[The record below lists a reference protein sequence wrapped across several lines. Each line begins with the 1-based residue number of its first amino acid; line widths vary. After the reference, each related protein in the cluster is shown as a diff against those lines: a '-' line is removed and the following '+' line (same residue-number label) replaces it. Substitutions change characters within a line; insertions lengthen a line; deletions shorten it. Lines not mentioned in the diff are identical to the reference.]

1 MARRQAV
8 RLKKKSGDNLAPAR
22 LTSPLM
28 PSVTPLL
35 VTRASARV
43 RPVGALWRLR
53 GYLRPFRRQ
62 MIIMLAAALGAVAA
76 EIAIPLLTKSVID
89 GAIAHG
95 ARRLLIPLALAAVGL
110 GAAVALMNM
119 IRRWIQ
125 AGAVAEIEKSM
136 RDDLYAHLQ
145 RLPVSFHD
153 NWQSGQLLSR
163 ATTDLSSIRRF
174 AGFGLIFLVTNVMT
188 FVAVVALLINLNWW
202 LGLITG
208 VVFAPVLPVCIRFE
222 KRYRVLSRRVQDQQG
237 DLATLIE
244 EAATGIRVLKALGRG
259 RQAAARHDAQA
270 AEVYRTQVTK
280 AGLLGSFWALLD
292 LIPNAVIGIIIVLGA
307 IAVSKHSLTLG
318 GLVAFIT
325 LALQL
330 VWPVEALG
338 YIIASGQ
345 EAATAAQRVLE
356 IFDTRPDIADKEQGQ
371 FRGVPGYRGLGS
383 AQGAHRGL
391 GSPQG
396 AHRGLGSPQGAHRG
410 LGSPQGAPCPLGPAQ
425 PERAVVRAAE
435 QGEASHRGV
444 PPRATHPWVPGPRK
458 SGSCPNGQRSRGHL
472 VFDHVA
478 FSYPGAAEPVL
489 RDIVLDLPPGQTMVL
504 TGATGSGKSTL
515 LQLVP
520 RLADASSGVVWLD
533 GTDVRDLPL
542 EQLRAAVG
550 CAFEDATLFSAS
562 VRENVTFGAPN
573 ADADAVEA
581 ALTAAQ
587 ARFAYDLPWGLDTRI
602 GEQGMALSG
611 GQRQRIALA
620 RAILAGPDVLILDDP
635 LSALDV
641 HTEERVTR
649 ALHEI
654 LAGSTALVVAHR
666 PSTVALAD
674 TVALL
679 SGGVIAASG
688 SHRALLTSNPEYAAL
703 MDVGDLEASA

>member
-1 MARRQAV
+1 
-8 RLKKKSGDNLAPAR
+8 
-22 LTSPLM
+22 
-28 PSVTPLL
+28 
-35 VTRASARV
+35 
-43 RPVGALWRLR
+43 
-53 GYLRPFRRQ
+53 
-62 MIIMLAAALGAVAA
+62 
-76 EIAIPLLTKSVID
+76 
-89 GAIAHG
+89 
-95 ARRLLIPLALAAVGL
+95 
-110 GAAVALMNM
+110 
-119 IRRWIQ
+119 
-125 AGAVAEIEKSM
+125 
-136 RDDLYAHLQ
+136 
-145 RLPVSFHD
+145 
-153 NWQSGQLLSR
+153 
-163 ATTDLSSIRRF
+163 
-174 AGFGLIFLVTNVMT
+174 
-188 FVAVVALLINLNWW
+188 
-202 LGLITG
+202 
-208 VVFAPVLPVCIRFE
+208 VLPVCFRFE

-244 EAATGIRVLKALGRG
+244 EAATGVRVLKALGRG
-259 RQAAARHDAQA
+259 RLAAARHGAQA
-270 AEVYRTQVTK
+270 AEVCQTQVEK

-292 LIPNAVIGIIIVLGA
+292 LIPNAVIGLIIVLGA
-307 IAVSKHSLTLG
+307 VAVSMHSLTLG

-330 VWPVEALG
+330 VWPVEAMG

-356 IFDTRPDIADKEQGQ
+356 IFDSEPQITDKDQGQ
-371 FRGVPGYRGLGS
+371 GQGQDRAERGG
-383 AQGAHRGL
+383 
-391 GSPQG
+391 
-396 AHRGLGSPQGAHRG
+396 
-410 LGSPQGAPCPLGPAQ
+410 
-425 PERAVVRAAE
+425 VRAL
-435 QGEASHRGV
+435 R
-444 PPRATHPWVPGPRK
+444 PAT
-458 SGSCPNGQRSRGHL
+458 RGHL

-489 RDIVLDLPPGQTMVL
+489 RDVVLDLPPGQTVVL

-520 RLADASSGVVWLD
+520 RLADATAGSVRLD
-533 GTDVRDLPL
+533 GRDVRDIPL
-542 EQLRAAVG
+542 GRLRTAVG

-562 VRENVTFGAPN
+562 VRENVTFGAP
-573 ADADAVEA
+573 DADEDAIEA

-649 ALHEI
+649 ALHQI

-679 SGGVIAASG
+679 SGGVIAARG
-688 SHRALLTSNPEYAAL
+688 SHRQLLASNPEYAAL
-703 MDVGDLEASA
+703 MDVEDLEASA

>member
-1 MARRQAV
+1 MH
-8 RLKKKSGDNLAPAR
+8 
-22 LTSPLM
+22 
-28 PSVTPLL
+28 
-35 VTRASARV
+35 ASAKA

-53 GYLRPFRRQ
+53 GYLKPFRVQ
-62 MIIMLAAALGAVAA
+62 MVVMLGAAIGAVTA
-76 EIAIPLLTKSVID
+76 EIIIPLLTKSVVD
-89 GAIAHG
+89 GAIAHDS
-95 ARRLLIPLALAAVGL
+95 RRLLIPLALAAIGL
-110 GAAVALMNM
+110 GVAEALLNL

-125 AGAVAEIEKSM
+125 AGAVASIEKTI
-136 RDDLYAHLQ
+136 RDDMYAHLQ
-145 RLPVSFHD
+145 RLQASFHD
-153 NWQSGQLLSR
+153 EWQSGQLLSR
-163 ATTDLSSIRRF
+163 ATTDLSAIRRF
-174 AGFGLIFLVTNVMT
+174 AGFGLIFMVTNVMT
-188 FVAVVALLINLNWW
+188 FAAVVALLIHLNWW
-202 LGLITG
+202 LGLVTG
-208 VVFAPVLPVCIRFE
+208 AVFAPVLPVCLRFE
-222 KRYRVLSRRVQDQQG
+222 KRYRVLSRQVQDQQG

-259 RQAAARHDAQA
+259 RLASARHGAQA
-270 AEVYRTQVTK
+270 EQVYRTQVEK

-307 IAVSKHSLTLG
+307 VAVSSHSLTLG

-356 IFDTRPDIADKEQGQ
+356 IFD
-371 FRGVPGYRGLGS
+371 
-383 AQGAHRGL
+383 
-391 GSPQG
+391 
-396 AHRGLGSPQGAHRG
+396 
-410 LGSPQGAPCPLGPAQ
+410 AQ
-425 PERAVVRAAE
+425 PEITDKDISSERITVRALHPA
-435 QGEASHRGV
+435 GARG
-444 PPRATHPWVPGPRK
+444 
-458 SGSCPNGQRSRGHL
+458 GSARPRGHL

-478 FSYPGAAEPVL
+478 FRYPGAAEPVL
-489 RDIVLDLPPGQTMVL
+489 RDIVLDLPPGQTVVL

-520 RLADASSGVVWLD
+520 RLADATSGSVRLD
-533 GTDVRDLPL
+533 GTDIRDIPL
-542 EQLRAAVG
+542 ARLRAAVG

-562 VRENVTFGAPN
+562 VRENVMFGAP
-573 ADADAVEA
+573 DADEAAVEA

-654 LAGSTALVVAHR
+654 LAGATALVVAHR

-679 SGGVIAASG
+679 SGGVIAATG
-688 SHRALLTSNPEYAAL
+688 SHRHLLASNPEYADL
-703 MDVGDLEASA
+703 MDVEGLEESA

>member
-1 MARRQAV
+1 
-8 RLKKKSGDNLAPAR
+8 
-22 LTSPLM
+22 M
-28 PSVTPLL
+28 PSDTPSL
-35 VTRASARV
+35 VTHAHARV

-53 GYLRPFRRQ
+53 GYLKPYRIH
-62 MIIMLAAALGAVAA
+62 MTVMLAAALGAVAA
-76 EIAIPLLTKSVID
+76 EIAIPLLTKSVVD
-89 GAIAHG
+89 GAIAHHD
-95 ARRLLIPLALAAVGL
+95 RRLLLPLALAAVGL
-110 GAAVALMNM
+110 GAAEGLLNM

-125 AGAVAEIEKSM
+125 SRAVADIEKSI

-145 RLPVSFHD
+145 RLQASFHD

-188 FVAVVALLINLNWW
+188 FLAVVALLINLNWW
-202 LGLITG
+202 LGLVTG
-208 VVFAPVLPVCIRFE
+208 LVFTPVLPVCLRFE

-244 EAATGIRVLKALGRG
+244 EAATGVRVLKALGRG
-259 RQAAARHDAQA
+259 RQASARHDAQA
-270 AEVYRTQVTK
+270 GEVCRTQVEK

-292 LIPNAVIGIIIVLGA
+292 LIPNAVIGLIIVLGA
-307 IAVSKHSLTLG
+307 IAVSTHSLTLG

-356 IFDTRPDIADKEQGQ
+356 IFDVQPEITDKEQDPAE
-371 FRGVPGYRGLGS
+371 RGG
-383 AQGAHRGL
+383 
-391 GSPQG
+391 
-396 AHRGLGSPQGAHRG
+396 
-410 LGSPQGAPCPLGPAQ
+410 
-425 PERAVVRAAE
+425 VRAI
-435 QGEASHRGV
+435 R
-444 PPRATHPWVPGPRK
+444 PAT
-458 SGSCPNGQRSRGHL
+458 RGHL

-489 RDIVLDLPPGQTMVL
+489 RDIVLDLPPGQTVVL

-520 RLADASSGVVWLD
+520 RLADATAGSVRLD
-533 GTDVRDLPL
+533 GTDVRDIPL
-542 EQLRAAVG
+542 ERLRTAVG

-562 VRENVTFGAPN
+562 VRENVTFGAPD
-573 ADADAVEA
+573 ADDDAVEA

-679 SGGVIAASG
+679 SGGVIAARG
-688 SHRALLTSNPEYAAL
+688 SHRQLLASNPEYAAL
-703 MDVGDLEASA
+703 MDMEDLEASA

>member
-1 MARRQAV
+1 
-8 RLKKKSGDNLAPAR
+8 
-22 LTSPLM
+22 M
-28 PSVTPLL
+28 PSVTPSL
-35 VTRASARV
+35 VTHAFARV

-53 GYLRPFRRQ
+53 GYLKPYRTQ
-62 MIIMLAAALGAVAA
+62 MIVMFAAAFGAVTA

-89 GAIAHG
+89 GAIAHHDKS
-95 ARRLLIPLALAAVGL
+95 LLIPLSLAAVGL
-110 GAAVALMNM
+110 GASEGLLNM

-125 AGAVAEIEKSM
+125 AGAVSNVEKSI

-145 RLPVSFHD
+145 RLQASFHD
-153 NWQSGQLLSR
+153 DWQSGQLLSR
-163 ATTDLSSIRRF
+163 ATTDLSAIRRF
-174 AGFGLIFLVTNVMT
+174 AGFGLIFLVTNIMT
-188 FVAVVALLINLNWW
+188 FLAVVALLIHLNWW

-208 VVFAPVLPVCIRFE
+208 VVFAPVLPVCFRFE

-244 EAATGIRVLKALGRG
+244 EAATGVRVLKALGR
-259 RQAAARHDAQA
+259 RRLASARHDTQA
-270 AEVYRTQVTK
+270 AEVCRTQVEK

-292 LIPNAVIGIIIVLGA
+292 LIPNAVIGLIIVLGA
-307 IAVSKHSLTLG
+307 VAVSKHSLTLG

-330 VWPVEALG
+330 VWPVEAMG

-356 IFDTRPDIADKEQGQ
+356 IFDSKPEITDKDQEHQAERARVRALRP
-371 FRGVPGYRGLGS
+371 
-383 AQGAHRGL
+383 
-391 GSPQG
+391 
-396 AHRGLGSPQGAHRG
+396 
-410 LGSPQGAPCPLGPAQ
+410 GPA
-425 PERAVVRAAE
+425 P
-435 QGEASHRGV
+435 
-444 PPRATHPWVPGPRK
+444 T
-458 SGSCPNGQRSRGHL
+458 RGHL

-489 RDIVLDLPPGQTMVL
+489 RDIVLDLTPGQTLVL

-520 RLADASSGVVWLD
+520 RLADATSGSVRLD
-533 GTDVRDLPL
+533 GADVRDLPL
-542 EQLRAAVG
+542 ERLRQAVG

-562 VRENVTFGAPN
+562 VRENVTFGAP
-573 ADADAVEA
+573 DADEEAVEA

-587 ARFAYDLPWGLDTRI
+587 ARFAFDLPWGLDTRI

-620 RAILAGPDVLILDDP
+620 RAILARPDVLILDDP

-649 ALHEI
+649 ALHRI

-688 SHRALLTSNPEYAAL
+688 SHRQLLATSPEYAAL
-703 MDVGDLEASA
+703 MDPTPLPNPLHEEASA

>member
-1 MARRQAV
+1 
-8 RLKKKSGDNLAPAR
+8 
-22 LTSPLM
+22 M
-28 PSVTPLL
+28 PPVSPLL
-35 VTRASARV
+35 VTHASARV

-53 GYLRPFRRQ
+53 GYLKPFRAQ
-62 MIIMLAAALGAVAA
+62 MIIMLAAALGAVTA
-76 EIAIPLLTKSVID
+76 EILIPLLTKSVVD

-95 ARRLLIPLALAAVGL
+95 ARRALIPLALAAIGL
-110 GAAVALMNM
+110 GTAEALLNL

-125 AGAVAEIEKSM
+125 ADAVASMEKTI
-136 RDDLYAHLQ
+136 RDDMYAHLQ
-145 RLPVSFHD
+145 RLQASFHD

-174 AGFGLIFLVTNVMT
+174 AGFGLIFMVTNVMT
-188 FVAVVALLINLNWW
+188 FVAVVALLIHLNWW
-202 LGLITG
+202 LGLVTG
-208 VVFAPVLPVCIRFE
+208 AVFEPVLPVCFRFE

-259 RQAAARHDAQA
+259 REASVRHDAEA
-270 AEVYRTQVTK
+270 TKVYRTQVEK

-292 LIPNAVIGIIIVLGA
+292 LIPNAVIGMIIVLGA
-307 IAVSKHSLTLG
+307 VAVSTRSLTLG

-356 IFDTRPDIADKEQGQ
+356 IFDAE
-371 FRGVPGYRGLGS
+371 
-383 AQGAHRGL
+383 
-391 GSPQG
+391 
-396 AHRGLGSPQGAHRG
+396 
-410 LGSPQGAPCPLGPAQ
+410 
-425 PERAVVRAAE
+425 PEITDEDQDLDTERNVVRALRPARD
-435 QGEASHRGV
+435 AN
-444 PPRATHPWVPGPRK
+444 P
-458 SGSCPNGQRSRGHL
+458 RGHL
-472 VFDHVA
+472 VFDHVS
-478 FSYPGAAEPVL
+478 FRYPGAAEPVL
-489 RDIVLDLPPGQTMVL
+489 RDIVLDVPPGQTVVL

-520 RLADASSGVVWLD
+520 RLADATSGSVRLD
-533 GTDVRDLPL
+533 GTDVRDIPL
-542 EQLRAAVG
+542 ARLRAAVG

-562 VRENVTFGAPN
+562 VRENVMFGAP
-573 ADADAVEA
+573 DADEAAVEA

-620 RAILAGPDVLILDDP
+620 RAILAKPDVLILDDP

-641 HTEERVTR
+641 HTEERVTQ

-654 LAGSTALVVAHR
+654 LADATALVVAHR

-679 SGGVIAASG
+679 SGGVIAARG
-688 SHRALLTSNPEYAAL
+688 SHRQLLASSPEYARL
-703 MDVGDLEASA
+703 MAVEPLEATG

>member
-1 MARRQAV
+1 
-8 RLKKKSGDNLAPAR
+8 
-22 LTSPLM
+22 M
-28 PSVTPLL
+28 PSVTPSL
-35 VTRASARV
+35 VTHAFARV

-53 GYLRPFRRQ
+53 GYLKPYRTQLIVMF
-62 MIIMLAAALGAVAA
+62 AAALGAVAA
-76 EIAIPLLTKSVID
+76 EIAIPLLTKAVVD
-89 GAIAHG
+89 GAIAHSDKS
-95 ARRLLIPLALAAVGL
+95 LLIPLSLAAIGL
-110 GAAVALMNM
+110 GASIGVLNM

-125 AGAVAEIEKSM
+125 AGAVANIEKSI
-136 RDDLYAHLQ
+136 RDDLYAHMQ
-145 RLPVSFHD
+145 RLQASFHD
-153 NWQSGQLLSR
+153 DWQSGQLLSR

-174 AGFGLIFLVTNVMT
+174 AGFGLIFLVTNIMT
-188 FVAVVALLINLNWW
+188 FVAVVALLIHLNWW
-202 LGLITG
+202 LGLVTG
-208 VVFAPVLPVCIRFE
+208 VVFAPVLPVCFRFE

-237 DLATLIE
+237 DLATVIE
-244 EAATGIRVLKALGRG
+244 EAATGVRVLKALGRG
-259 RQAAARHDAQA
+259 RQASARHDAQA
-270 AEVYRTQVTK
+270 AEVCQTQVEK

-292 LIPNAVIGIIIVLGA
+292 LIPNAVIGLIIVLGA
-307 IAVSKHSLTLG
+307 IAVSTGSLTLG

-325 LALQL
+325 LALEL
-330 VWPVEALG
+330 VWPVEAMG

-345 EAATAAQRVLE
+345 EAATAGQRVLE
-356 IFDTRPDIADKEQGQ
+356 IFDTEPEITDKDKGQ
-371 FRGVPGYRGLGS
+371 D
-383 AQGAHRGL
+383 A
-391 GSPQG
+391 
-396 AHRGLGSPQGAHRG
+396 
-410 LGSPQGAPCPLGPAQ
+410 
-425 PERAVVRAAE
+425 PERAGLHALAP
-435 QGEASHRGV
+435 GRG
-444 PPRATHPWVPGPRK
+444 PRPAVPGPREPAADT
-458 SGSCPNGQRSRGHL
+458 CGHL

-478 FSYPGAAEPVL
+478 FCYPGAAEPVL
-489 RDIVLDLPPGQTMVL
+489 RDIVLDLEPGQTLVL

-520 RLADASSGVVWLD
+520 RLADATSGSVRLD
-533 GTDVRDLPL
+533 GADVRDLPL
-542 EQLRAAVG
+542 ERLRQAVG

-562 VRENVTFGAPN
+562 VRENVTFGAP
-573 ADADAVEA
+573 DADDEAVEA

-620 RAILAGPDVLILDDP
+620 RAILAQPDVLILDDP

-688 SHRALLTSNPEYAAL
+688 SHRQLLASNPEYAAL
-703 MDVGDLEASA
+703 MDVENLEASA

>member
-1 MARRQAV
+1 
-8 RLKKKSGDNLAPAR
+8 
-22 LTSPLM
+22 M
-28 PSVTPLL
+28 PPVTPLP
-35 VTRASARV
+35 VSRASVRV

-53 GYLRPFRRQ
+53 GYLRPFRVQ
-62 MIIMLAAALGAVAA
+62 LIVMFAAAIGAVAA
-76 EIAIPLLTKSVID
+76 AISVPLLTKVVID
-89 GAIAHG
+89 GAVAHG
-95 ARRLLIPLALAAVGL
+95 VRHLLIPLALAAIGL
-110 GAAVALMNM
+110 GAAEALLNM
-119 IRRWIQ
+119 TRRWVQ
-125 AGAVAEIEKSM
+125 SRAVAEIEKSI

-145 RLPVSFHD
+145 RLPPSFHD
-153 NWQSGQLLSR
+153 EWQSGQLLSR

-174 AGFGLIFLVTNVMT
+174 AGFGLIFLVTNVIT
-188 FVAVVALLINLNWW
+188 FVAVVALLIQLNWW

-208 VVFAPVLPVCIRFE
+208 VVFFPVVPVCMRFE
-222 KRYRVLSRRVQDQQG
+222 RRYRVLSRQVQDQEG
-237 DLATLIE
+237 DLATVIE

-259 RQAAARHDAQA
+259 RQAAARHGRQA
-270 AEVYRTQVTK
+270 EEVYRTQVEK
-280 AGLLGSFWALLD
+280 AGMLGSFWAILD
-292 LIPNAVIGIIIVLGA
+292 LIPNAVIGMIVVLGA
-307 IAVSKHSLTLG
+307 IAVSRHTLSLG

-356 IFDTRPDIADKEQGQ
+356 IFDTQPEITDKDQDH
-371 FRGVPGYRGLGS
+371 L
-383 AQGAHRGL
+383 A
-391 GSPQG
+391 
-396 AHRGLGSPQGAHRG
+396 
-410 LGSPQGAPCPLGPAQ
+410 
-425 PERAVVRAAE
+425 ERAVVRALRPSA
-435 QGEASHRGV
+435 V
-444 PPRATHPWVPGPRK
+444 PRVVPGPRA
-458 SGSCPNGQRSRGHL
+458 SGGSRGHL
-472 VFDHVA
+472 VFDHVS
-478 FSYPGAAEPVL
+478 FSYPGATEPVL
-489 RDIVLDLPPGQTMVL
+489 RDIVLDLAPGQTMVL

-515 LQLVP
+515 LQLIP
-520 RLADASSGVVWLD
+520 RLADVSSGSVRLD
-533 GTDVRDLPL
+533 GTDVRDLL
-542 EQLRAAVG
+542 LAELRTAVG

-562 VRENVTFGAPN
+562 VKENVMFGAPD

-620 RAILAGPDVLILDDP
+620 RAILARPDVLILDDP

-641 HTEERVTR
+641 HTEARVTQ

-688 SHRALLTSNPEYAAL
+688 SHRELLASNAEYAAL
-703 MDVGDLEASA
+703 MDVEDLEESA

>member
-1 MARRQAV
+1 MIV
-8 RLKKKSGDNLAPAR
+8 ML
-22 LTSPLM
+22 
-28 PSVTPLL
+28 
-35 VTRASARV
+35 
-43 RPVGALWRLR
+43 GAA
-53 GYLRPFRRQ
+53 
-62 MIIMLAAALGAVAA
+62 MGAVAA

-95 ARRLLIPLALAAVGL
+95 DKRLLIPLALAAVGL
-110 GAAVALMNM
+110 GVAVALLNM

-125 AGAVAEIEKSM
+125 STAVAQIEKSI

-145 RLPVSFHD
+145 RLQASFHD
-153 NWQSGQLLSR
+153 QWQSGQLLSR
-163 ATTDLSSIRRF
+163 ATTDLSAIRRF

-188 FVAVVALLINLNWW
+188 FIAVVALLISLNWW

-208 VVFAPVLPVCIRFE
+208 VVFAPVLPVCLRFE
-222 KRYRVLSRRVQDQQG
+222 KRYRVLSRQVQDQQG

-259 RQAAARHDAQA
+259 QQAAARHDAQA
-270 AEVYRTQVTK
+270 TEVYRTQVAK

-292 LIPNAVIGIIIVLGA
+292 LIPNGVIGIIIVLGA
-307 IAVSKHSLTLG
+307 FAVSKHSLTIG

-356 IFDTRPDIADKEQGQ
+356 IFDTQPEIKDHEHAERPVVRAEPRQARPLDGAD
-371 FRGVPGYRGLGS
+371 RRGL
-383 AQGAHRGL
+383 
-391 GSPQG
+391 
-396 AHRGLGSPQGAHRG
+396 
-410 LGSPQGAPCPLGPAQ
+410 PAQ
-425 PERAVVRAAE
+425 PRR
-435 QGEASHRGV
+435 
-444 PPRATHPWVPGPRK
+444 T
-458 SGSCPNGQRSRGHL
+458 RGHL
-472 VFDHVA
+472 RFDHVA

-489 RDIVLDLPPGQTMVL
+489 RDVVLDLPPGQTVVL

-520 RLADASSGVVWLD
+520 RLADASSGSVQLD

-562 VRENVTFGAPN
+562 VRENVMFGAP
-573 ADADAVEA
+573 DADDAAVEA

-587 ARFAYDLPWGLDTRI
+587 ARFAFDLPWGLDTRI

-688 SHRALLTSNPEYAAL
+688 SHRELLASNAEYAAL
-703 MDVGDLEASA
+703 MDTRGLEATA

>member
-1 MARRQAV
+1 
-8 RLKKKSGDNLAPAR
+8 
-22 LTSPLM
+22 
-28 PSVTPLL
+28 
-35 VTRASARV
+35 
-43 RPVGALWRLR
+43 
-53 GYLRPFRRQ
+53 
-62 MIIMLAAALGAVAA
+62 MIVMLGAALGAVGA

-95 ARRLLIPLALAAVGL
+95 DKRLLIPLALAAIGL
-110 GAAVALMNM
+110 GVAVALLNM

-125 AGAVAEIEKSM
+125 STAVAQIEKSI

-145 RLPVSFHD
+145 GLQASFHD
-153 NWQSGQLLSR
+153 QWQSGQLLSR
-163 ATTDLSSIRRF
+163 ATTDLSAIRRF

-188 FVAVVALLINLNWW
+188 FVAVVALLISLNWW

-208 VVFAPVLPVCIRFE
+208 VVFAPVLPVCMRFE

-259 RQAAARHDAQA
+259 QQAAARHDAQA
-270 AEVYRTQVTK
+270 TEVYRTQVAK
-280 AGLLGSFWALLD
+280 ADLLGSFWALLD
-292 LIPNAVIGIIIVLGA
+292 LIPNGVIGIIIVLGA
-307 IAVSKHSLTLG
+307 FAVSKHSLTIG

-325 LALQL
+325 LALEL

-356 IFDTRPDIADKEQGQ
+356 IFDTRPEIKDA
-371 FRGVPGYRGLGS
+371 
-383 AQGAHRGL
+383 
-391 GSPQG
+391 
-396 AHRGLGSPQGAHRG
+396 
-410 LGSPQGAPCPLGPAQ
+410 
-425 PERAVVRAAE
+425 ERSVVRAA
-435 QGEASHRGV
+435 
-444 PPRATHPWVPGPRK
+444 GPRRVRPRVGADRRGLP
-458 SGSCPNGQRSRGHL
+458 SPPGRTRGHL
-472 VFDHVA
+472 RFDHVA

-489 RDIVLDLPPGQTMVL
+489 RDVVLDLPPGQTVVL
-504 TGATGSGKSTL
+504 TGATGAGKSTL

-520 RLADASSGVVWLD
+520 RLADACSGSVQLD
-533 GTDVRDLPL
+533 GTDIRDLPL

-562 VRENVTFGAPN
+562 VRENVMFGAP
-573 ADADAVEA
+573 DADEAAVEA

-587 ARFAYDLPWGLDTRI
+587 ARFAFDLPWGLDTRI

-674 TVALL
+674 KVALL

-688 SHRALLTSNPEYAAL
+688 SHRELLASNAEYAAL
-703 MDVGDLEASA
+703 MDTEGLEASA